1 VFAVMLLLPQT
12 REGLALRRWLVE
24 APARALNRLRGGH
37 VKLALMIALAG
48 AAAIALGREAMLVFA
63 SGAPELIGW
72 IAAFDIAT
80 YADIVAAALIVAAAV
95 RLKSAAAYVRL
106 LSGRWRARRTS
117 RRAVRAPLKRKAPP
131 ADSEGE
137 PWPAALA
144 AA

>member
-1 VFAVMLLLPQT
+1 MLLFPQT
-12 REGLALRRWLVE
+12 REGRALRRWLIE
-24 APARALNRLRGGH
+24 TPAGALNRVRRGH
-37 VKLALMIALAG
+37 VALALIIALAG

-63 SGAPELIGW
+63 SGTPELVGW

-80 YADIVAAALIVAAAV
+80 YADVIAAALIVAAAV

-106 LSGRWRARRTS
+106 LSGRWRARRAS
-117 RRAVRAPLKRKAPP
+117 RRAPRAPLRRRAPP

-137 PWPAALA
+137 PWPAARA